1 MNGLDPIL
9 YWSALT
15 AAATAILV
23 PGVSRGFAA
32 VAAAMLVSGPILLAA
47 APGASAWFAL
57 PVALFLFAPG
67 AAGLRVNAAIGAE
80 RYRTAFAWSLV
91 RAALHP
97 LDGAFALARYCRA
110 MASLQHGRETQALAR
125 LRTLMNHPS
134 MVGLLARLQLHDGA
148 NGGPL
153 LDDPQLDE
161 PTGAFRLRAL
171 GMAGRT
177 DAMIDLYRALLARR
191 PALPMS
197 QEATRAAI
205 VLMYAGRPRGVAALA
220 RGPRSGASPASRA
233 FHIAYAT
240 LAAGDDGGTA
250 ALAVL
255 REQAASDDG
264 VARRR
269 AASCLSE
276 PPVAVAPLDAERAGF
291 LDRLEAAIT
300 SLPRRRPWWRAPMS
314 FGLIA
319 LNLAAFA
326 VEAIAGST
334 TDNDALYALGALPTV
349 HFAWP
354 DDAWRLVTE
363 MFLHSGPIHIGANM
377 LSLLVLGP
385 LVERMLGPWRFL
397 LLYLGSG
404 LAANVGCVLLADAGV
419 LRAELIVGA
428 SGAIMG
434 LVGGVAGS
442 ALRTWITTRSPLFGR
457 RLMVVVAFL
466 ALQFAIDA
474 TIPHVSSATH
484 LIGAG
489 AGFLL
494 GLLLPFRWPLPPE
507 AFADSIEPAA
517 TSSGSIPQLRA
528 APAAFRRLAALL
540 AFGSIATSLWLAFS
554 YG

>member
-1 MNGLDPIL
+1 MDGLDPIL

-15 AAATAILV
+15 VAATAILV
-23 PGVSRGFAA
+23 PGVSRGFAM
-32 VAAAMLVSGPILLAA
+32 VAAAVLVGGPILLAA
-47 APGASAWFAL
+47 APAKSAWLAL

-67 AAGLRVNAAIGAE
+67 AAGLRVNAAIRAE
-80 RYRTAFAWSLV
+80 RYRIAFAWALA

-97 LDGAFALARYCRA
+97 FSDAFALARYCGA
-110 MASLQHGRETQALAR
+110 MASLQHGRDTQALAR
-125 LRTLMNHPS
+125 LRTLTSNPTY
-134 MVGLLARLQLHDGA
+134 VGFLARLQLHDGGA
-148 NGGPL
+148 NGAPL
-153 LDDPQLDE
+153 LNDPRLDE
-161 PTGAFRLRAL
+161 PTGTFRLRAL
-171 GMAGRT
+171 GMTRRI
-177 DAMIDLYRALLARR
+177 DAMVDLYRALLARR

-197 QEATRAAI
+197 QESTRAVI

-220 RGPRSGASPASRA
+220 CGPRADTSPASRA
-233 FHIAYAT
+233 FHLAYAT
-240 LAAGDDGGTA
+240 LATGGDGGTA
-250 ALAVL
+250 ALAIL
-255 REQAASDDG
+255 REQAGSGDG
-264 VARRR
+264 VVRRR
-269 AASCLSE
+269 AALCLAA
-276 PPVAVAPLDAERAGF
+276 PPARVAPLDAGRAAF
-291 LDRLEAAIT
+291 LDRLEVVIAA
-300 SLPRRRPWWRAPMS
+300 LPRRRPWWRAPMS

-319 LNLAAFA
+319 LNLATFA
-326 VEAIAGST
+326 AEALAGST
-334 TDNDALYALGALPTV
+334 TDSDALYALGALPTV

-354 DDAWRLVTE
+354 GDAWRLVAE

-385 LVERMLGPWRFL
+385 SVERMLGPWRFL

-404 LAANVGCVLLADAGV
+404 FAANVGCVLLADAGW

-442 ALRTWITTRSPLFGR
+442 TLRNWIATRSPLFGR
-457 RLMVVVAFL
+457 RLLIVVAFL

-489 AGFLL
+489 AGLLL
-494 GLLLPFRWPLPPE
+494 GLVLPFRWPPPG

-517 TSSGSIPQLRA
+517 SSGTIPRARA
-528 APAAFRRLAALL
+528 APTAFRRLAALL